1 MTITIT
7 VPENT
12 DDEIYNKI
20 CDGFKKRYGDNVK
33 FLKETDEN
41 IIGGFIAEANGT
53 VYDTTIRAKLDEIK
67 RVITE

>member
-7 VPENT
+7 VPGNAT
-12 DDEIYNKI
+12 DEIYNKI
-20 CDGFKKRYGDNVK
+20 CDGFRKRYGDDVK
-33 FLKETDEN
+33 FLKETDQS

-53 VYDTTIRAKLDEIK
+53 VYDTTVRAKLNEIK

>member
-7 VPENT
+7 VPENAS
-12 DDEIYNKI
+12 DEIYNKI
-20 CDGFKKRYGDNVK
+20 CDGFRKRYGDNVK
-33 FLKETDEN
+33 FLKETDGS

-53 VYDTTIRAKLDEIK
+53 VYDTTVRAKLNEIK